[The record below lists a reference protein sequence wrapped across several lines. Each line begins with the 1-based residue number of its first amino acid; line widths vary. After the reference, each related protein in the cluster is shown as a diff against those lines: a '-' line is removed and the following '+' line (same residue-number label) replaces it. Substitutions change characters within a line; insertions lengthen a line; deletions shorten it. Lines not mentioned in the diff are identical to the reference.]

1 MKYEKK
7 ELGKS
12 KIELTITV
20 EVPDYKKNMEQ
31 AAVRL
36 SERAAIHGFRPGKAP
51 YNMVKEQLGEI
62 RILEEAM
69 QSIVE
74 HAFYQIVRDEK
85 LETIGMPQ
93 ISLQKFAPGNDLVF
107 KAEIALLPKVTLPDL
122 ATIKVEKKEVSV
134 SEEQKNEVL
143 ENLRKMQRKEVV
155 KDGESTKEDK
165 LVIELNMFIDKVA
178 VEGGFAKNHQVYL
191 SEPHYIPGLAEK
203 LVGLKKGDEKEFSL
217 KFPKEHYQKHLAG
230 KEVDFKIKV
239 NEVFGLE
246 YPELDD
252 EFAKSLGQQS
262 LQKLS
267 ELLTANVLKEEERK
281 EEQRVEIAILDQI
294 IEKSTVDE
302 IPDVLIDAEKNKMF
316 YELKNS
322 LEEQGVSIEQY
333 LKDLKK
339 TQEEIYKDFAE
350 QATKRSKAA
359 LVSRSLAKEN
369 NIKVEPKELEA
380 EIALIKT
387 SYPDNE
393 TIQENLKRPEV
404 IDTIAVTIQN
414 KKVLT
419 WLKEK
424 VVSKK

>member
-294 IEKSTVDE
+294 IEKSTFDE

-380 EIALIKT
+380 EITLIKT

>member
-1 MKYEKK
+1 MKYDKK

-12 KIELTITV
+12 KIELVITV

-51 YNMVKEQLGEI
+51 YEMVKEQLGEI

-74 HAFYQIVRDEK
+74 HAFYQIVKGEK

-107 KAEIALLPKVTLPDL
+107 KAEIALLPKVTLASLD
-122 ATIKVEKKEVSV
+122 AIKVEKKDVAVSK
-134 SEEQKNEVL
+134 EQEAEVL
-143 ENLRKMQRKEVV
+143 ENLRKMQRKEVL
-155 KDGESTKEDK
+155 KTGESTKEDK
-165 LVIELNMFIDKVA
+165 LVVDLNMFIDKVA

-203 LVGLKKGDEKEFSL
+203 LVGLKKDDEKEFTL

-239 NEVFGLE
+239 NEVFQLE

-252 EFAKSLGQQS
+252 EFAKTLGQQS
-262 LQKLS
+262 LQKLT

-281 EEQRVEIAILDQI
+281 EEQRVEIAILDQL
-294 IEKSTVDE
+294 IEKSTFEE
-302 IPDVLIDAEKNKMF
+302 IPDVLVDAEKNKMF

-322 LEEQGVSIEQY
+322 LDEQGIAIEQY

-339 TQEEIYKDFAE
+339 TQDEILKDFTE
-350 QATKRSKAA
+350 QATKRAKAA

-369 NIKVEPKELEA
+369 DIKVEPKELDA
-380 EIALIKT
+380 EVTLIKT

-414 KKVLT
+414 KKVLA

>member
-1 MKYEKK
+1 MKYDKK

-12 KIELTITV
+12 KIELVITV

-51 YNMVKEQLGEI
+51 YEMVKEQLGEI

-74 HAFYQIVRDEK
+74 HAFYQIVKGEK

-107 KAEIALLPKVTLPDL
+107 KAEIALLPKVTLASLD
-122 ATIKVEKKEVSV
+122 AIKVEKKDVAVSK
-134 SEEQKNEVL
+134 EQEAEVL
-143 ENLRKMQRKEVV
+143 ENLRKMQRKEVL
-155 KDGESTKEDK
+155 KTGESTKEDK
-165 LVIELNMFIDKVA
+165 LVVDLNMFIDKVA

-203 LVGLKKGDEKEFSL
+203 LVGLKKDDEKEFTL

-239 NEVFGLE
+239 NEVFQLE

-252 EFAKSLGQQS
+252 EFAKTLGQQS
-262 LQKLS
+262 LQKLT

-281 EEQRVEIAILDQI
+281 EEQRVEIAILDQLV
-294 IEKSTVDE
+294 EKSSFEE
-302 IPDVLIDAEKNKMF
+302 IPDVLVDAEKNKMF

-322 LEEQGVSIEQY
+322 LDEQGIAIEQY

-339 TQEEIYKDFAE
+339 TQDEILKDFTE
-350 QATKRSKAA
+350 QATKRAKAA

-369 NIKVEPKELEA
+369 DIKVEPKELDA
-380 EIALIKT
+380 EITLIKT

-414 KKVLT
+414 KKVLA

>member
-12 KIELTITV
+12 KIELAITV

-294 IEKSTVDE
+294 IEKSTFDE

-380 EIALIKT
+380 EITLIKT

>member
-1 MKYEKK
+1 MKYDKK

-12 KIELTITV
+12 KIELVITV

-51 YNMVKEQLGEI
+51 YEMVKEQLGEI

-74 HAFYQIVRDEK
+74 HAFYQIVKGEK

-107 KAEIALLPKVTLPDL
+107 KAEIALLPKVTLAGLD
-122 ATIKVEKKEVSV
+122 AIKVEKKDVAVSK
-134 SEEQKNEVL
+134 EQEAEVL
-143 ENLRKMQRKEVV
+143 ENLRKMQRKEVL
-155 KDGESTKEDK
+155 KTGESTKEDK
-165 LVIELNMFIDKVA
+165 LVVDLNMFIDKVA

-203 LVGLKKGDEKEFSL
+203 LVGLKKDDEKEFTL

-239 NEVFGLE
+239 NEVFQLK

-252 EFAKSLGQQS
+252 EFAKTLGQQS
-262 LQKLS
+262 LQKLT

-281 EEQRVEIAILDQI
+281 EEQRVEIAILDQL
-294 IEKSTVDE
+294 IEKSTFEE
-302 IPDVLIDAEKNKMF
+302 IPDVLVDAEKNKMF

-322 LEEQGVSIEQY
+322 LDEQGIAIEQY

-339 TQEEIYKDFAE
+339 TQDEILKDFTE
-350 QATKRSKAA
+350 QATKRAKAA

-369 NIKVEPKELEA
+369 DIKVEPKELDA
-380 EIALIKT
+380 EITLIKT

-414 KKVLT
+414 KKVLA

>member
-294 IEKSTVDE
+294 IEKSTFDE